1 MADLPNVDADE
12 IARIRAIAESSNDRP
27 VLMLNLNRYT
37 SDAGYPDGD
46 TYTELMAIVTRVA
59 SDVGGRILWRT
70 PVHGH
75 VVGNADFDEVW
86 GVWYPSHKAFLDL
99 MTLPG
104 QEENVRVRA
113 MAIKD
118 ALLLRCDTY

>member
-46 TYTELMAIVTRVA
+46 TYT
-59 SDVGGRILWRT
+59 
-70 PVHGH
+70 
-75 VVGNADFDEVW
+75 
-86 GVWYPSHKAFLDL
+86 
-99 MTLPG
+99 
-104 QEENVRVRA
+104 
-113 MAIKD
+113 
-118 ALLLRCDTY
+118 